1 MKVLGA
7 KMSDK
12 YKPESD
18 IDSVPVSNVRI
29 ENQSTSQLTSQETSE
44 VNTVYV
50 LEHYVSRV
58 PDSEKQ
64 SKDD

>member
-1 MKVLGA
+1 
-7 KMSDK
+7 MSDK

-18 IDSVPVSNVRI
+18 IDSVPVNNVKI
-29 ENQSTSQLTSQETSE
+29 ENQPTNQLTSQENSE
-44 VNTVYV
+44 CNVIYV
-50 LEHYVSRV
+50 LEHYVPPI